1 MPRAEHL
8 APFLWGVQ
16 AGLVNWK
23 HRQYDA
29 RREGNGGIPSIRL
42 CVWSLMFNCDHF

>member
-1 MPRAEHL
+1 MPRGEHL

-29 RREGNGGIPSIRL
+29 RREGNGGIHSFHSVMCL
-42 CVWSLMFNCDHF
+42 EFDVQL